1 MRAAG
6 YPGSPY
12 MYLRAASF
20 PVYLRALAFALQAV
34 GLASLL
40 VALLQRQ
47 APPAW
52 LLPEL
57 ACGLLLNLLLM
68 LAPRAP
74 APARRQQRLDDQQAD
89 KQAYVEAQRRILGMI
104 STRQPLAST
113 LGEICRLVE
122 SRGSDLRCSI
132 MTASGDGRR
141 LQLAAAPNLP
151 ADYSEAIASVPIREG
166 IGSCGTAAHRRQP
179 VLSADTARD
188 PAWTGLH
195 ELLARHALNSC
206 WSTPLLAGD
215 GQLLGTFGIYRSHS
229 AGVEAELEER
239 VATASHLAGL
249 AIEHLQAHA
258 RLQDSEQRFRS
269 LFSCS
274 PDPVL
279 AFALDGRIQQANPA
293 ACALFGH
300 DETRLCGS
308 HYSRHL
314 PGAEA
319 QRILPRLRR
328 SAVGQPSGFEVQG
341 VDAAGQPLELEVT
354 LMPIVTDSGI
364 VGVFC
369 VAKDIHQ
376 RKAAERT
383 LQATL
388 DELARSNRELQEFAF
403 VASHDLQEPLRKIQA
418 FAERLQS
425 RASGL
430 DDQCLDYLQRMS
442 GAAVRMQ
449 GLIRDLLAYSRVAT
463 RAQPFVRLSL
473 DALLDEVLHD
483 LEGAIEAEGAQ
494 IVREPLPC
502 IDGDPL
508 QIRQLLQNLLGNAI
522 KFHAPGQAP
531 QVSIRAWPDE
541 AGRHTLCVS
550 DRGVGFDEK
559 YLDRIFNPFQ
569 RLHGR
574 QDYPGTGMGLAI
586 VKKIV
591 ERHGATL
598 SASSRPGEGARF
610 CVSFP
615 VREQGA

>member
-1 MRAAG
+1 
-6 YPGSPY
+6 
-12 MYLRAASF
+12 
-20 PVYLRALAFALQAV
+20 
-34 GLASLL
+34 
-40 VALLQRQ
+40 
-47 APPAW
+47 
-52 LLPEL
+52 
-57 ACGLLLNLLLM
+57 
-68 LAPRAP
+68 
-74 APARRQQRLDDQQAD
+74 
-89 KQAYVEAQRRILGMI
+89 
-104 STRQPLAST
+104 
-113 LGEICRLVE
+113 
-122 SRGSDLRCSI
+122 
-132 MTASGDGRR
+132 
-141 LQLAAAPNLP
+141 
-151 ADYSEAIASVPIREG
+151 
-166 IGSCGTAAHRRQP
+166 
-179 VLSADTARD
+179 
-188 PAWTGLH
+188 
-195 ELLARHALNSC
+195 LNSC

-279 AFALDGRIQQANPA
+279 AFALDGHIQQANPA